1 MSGSVSHRRASRLPR
16 RMATVVSGLADL
28 SDSAL
33 ATSAFAIASGN
44 AEAGAEV
51 GWSNGGCMVAN
62 VMSTGH
68 ERSHAQGPDA

>member
-1 MSGSVSHRRASRLPR
+1 
-16 RMATVVSGLADL
+16 MATVVSGLADL
-28 SDSAL
+28 SDTAL

-51 GWSNGGCMVAN
+51 GWSNGGCMVVN

-68 ERSHAQGPDA
+68 ERSHA